1 MIQKPNIKFTDVDT
15 ISMKDTSPISPFS
28 GQKISSKSRQSGQYV
43 GSFHITCHY
52 NRTLGAT
59 INFLVNM

>member
-43 GSFHITCHY
+43 GSFSHHMS
-52 NRTLGAT
+52 LQ
-59 INFLVNM
+59 